1 MLPDAACA
9 MFGESVGRLTSR
21 CNQHVVAPGRAPVYG
36 GHQMAVPGPADHLR
50 KVAIFKG
57 LDAADLDRLTQA
69 CRRRKY
75 RDHEALFHEGD
86 PGYTLYVILSGHVS
100 VQRINDTGQV
110 VPIAA
115 RGPGECIGELSLL
128 DGKPRSADAETI
140 EPCELLALDRD
151 AFVAC
156 LDRSPALAREVIRC
170 LAARLREAAD
180 TTDTARSTDVTGRV
194 CAFLLELARTHG
206 TAMPDGTAIVS
217 LRLTQQEIA
226 DRVGT
231 TRETVNRSLARLRE
245 LGTIRSQSGRIVV
258 RDAARLRKYASG

>member
-1 MLPDAACA
+1 MASRKSGVSRRSGYVPARAAGLAGTWLRGDRHPPVLRVYTLPRMQGVASCDAGSMLPDAACA

-110 VPIAA
+110 VPDRSARPGRVYRRAFAA
-115 RGPGECIGELSLL
+115 RWQ
-128 DGKPRSADAETI
+128 AT
-140 EPCELLALDRD
+140 
-151 AFVAC
+151 
-156 LDRSPALAREVIRC
+156 
-170 LAARLREAAD
+170 LRGRGDNRAVRA
-180 TTDTARSTDVTGRV
+180 TG
-194 CAFLLELARTHG
+194 AG
-206 TAMPDGTAIVS
+206 
-217 LRLTQQEIA
+217 
-226 DRVGT
+226 
-231 TRETVNRSLARLRE
+231 
-245 LGTIRSQSGRIVV
+245 
-258 RDAARLRKYASG
+258 